1 MSLAFFEKRY
11 VVNLPYRR
19 DRRADMES
27 ELRRCGVDAVFFPA
41 FWFDDAAPFHR
52 VGSRGA
58 YMSHLAILE
67 TSRPAQS
74 VLILQDDLDFVKDV
88 HRLSV
93 VNQLPRDWGIFYGSY
108 NGAPRV
114 GEPTLRR
121 VAPDEELVGLYF
133 SAING
138 RYLDRVVSALRVYLQ
153 RERDHPL
160 GGPMPIDGAFNVF
173 RRQNPDIPVFAATPA
188 LGHQRSSRSDCAER
202 KWFDRAATGAIV
214 DKVRAVKTKLLR
226 GARR

>member
-1 MSLAFFEKRY
+1 
-11 VVNLPYRR
+11 
-19 DRRADMES
+19 MER

-41 FWFDDAAPFHR
+41 FRFADAAPFHR

-58 YMSHLAILE
+58 YMSHLSILE
-67 TSRPAQS
+67 ASRPAQS
-74 VLILQDDLDFVKDV
+74 VMILQDDLDFVSDV
-88 HRLSV
+88 WKLSV
-93 VNQLPRDWGIFYGSY
+93 VDQLPREWGIFYGSY
-108 NGAPRV
+108 NGAPRA
-114 GEPTLRR
+114 GQAALRR

-138 RYLDRVVSALRVYLQ
+138 RYVDRIVDALRTFLQ

-160 GGPMPIDGAFNVF
+160 GGPMPIDGAFNVL

-188 LGHQRSSRSDCAER
+188 LGHQRSSRSDCADR
-202 KWFDRAATGAIV
+202 KWFDRPTTEPII

-226 GARR
+226 RARP